1 METKVLKVFGFIVVL
16 ALVLG
21 ACTPAP
27 PPAPPPEEVTEEV
40 VSEPPTEAPPPE
52 EATEEVVSEA
62 TEEVAAEPVEMVIG
76 WWGEQEAPGMSDW
89 FDESIAMFQE
99 THPNV
104 KIEQVLESTE
114 NLAPS
119 FQAAAAANEG
129 PDIYTP
135 WPGAWTVEDAAAG
148 YYLPLNDYLPQETI
162 DTLNEGVRP
171 DRSFRGKLYGYPLYM
186 SAGVIAYNKAL
197 FEQAGLDPEKPFETW
212 EELIAGCEKLKAAGI
227 TPFTFGWKDAW
238 ISDWF
243 WAGWG
248 VKMMNSVSDMIPL
261 FTGEAS
267 ANDPM
272 YRDWL
277 DRIYELQTKG
287 CLNDDVGSLE
297 MSQGVDSIAAG
308 NGAMSMVPDNT
319 LAFLKEK
326 MGDDLGVMPTPTFG
340 TGKLA
345 DATCIGSSGGL
356 SIPTWSND
364 PVVAGEFVDF
374 LLSEERVNAFFDQ
387 VGVIPLSSRFDGS
400 QLEPGS
406 VSSMQYDILTAKPIT
421 FCPSLFTPV
430 QVNEQGT
437 YIAGQEVALGT
448 MTPEEAAKLIDEV
461 ILQWR
466 TENPDKLEQ
475 LIEWLSQ

>member
-1 METKVLKVFGFIVVL
+1 
-16 ALVLG
+16 VLG
-21 ACTPAP
+21 ACAPAATP
-27 PPAPPPEEVTEEV
+27 
-40 VSEPPTEAPPPE
+40 EAPPPQK
-52 EATEEVVSEA
+52 ATEEVSIEPATEAPQPEEPTAEVPSEP
-62 TEEVAAEPVEMVIG
+62 TEEVSTEKVDLVIG

-89 FDESIAMFQE
+89 FDESITMFEE
-99 THPNV
+99 TNPNV
-104 KIEQVLESTE
+104 QIEQVLESTE

-135 WPGAWTVEDAAAG
+135 WPGAWTVEDAAVG
-148 YYLPLNDYLPQETI
+148 HYLPLDDYISKETL

-186 SAGVIAYNKAL
+186 SAGVVAYNKSL
-197 FEQAGLDPEKPFETW
+197 FEKAGLDPDKPFETW
-212 EELIAGCEKLKAAGI
+212 EDLIEGCKKLKAAGI
-227 TPFTFGWKDAW
+227 TPFTLGWKDAW

-248 VKMMNSVSDMIPL
+248 VKNMDSVSDMIPL

-267 ANDPM
+267 ANDPK

-277 DRIYELQTKG
+277 DKIYELQVNG
-287 CLNDDVGSLE
+287 YLNDDVGSLE
-297 MSQGVDSIAAG
+297 MSQGVDSVAAG
-308 NGAMSMVPDNT
+308 NGAMSTVPDNT

-326 MGDDLGVMPTPTFG
+326 MGDNLGVMPFPTFG

-345 DATCIGSSGGL
+345 DANCIGSSGGL
-356 SIPTWSND
+356 SIPSWSNN
-364 PVVAGEFVDF
+364 PVIAGEFIDF

-387 VGVIPLSSRFDGS
+387 VGVIPLSNRFNGS
-400 QLEPGS
+400 KLEPGS
-406 VSSMQYDILTAKPIT
+406 VSEMQYKILTDRPIT

-430 QVNEQGT
+430 QVNEQGF
-437 YIAGQEVALGT
+437 YIAAQEVALGT
-448 MTPEEAAKLIDEV
+448 MTPEEAAKLIDDV

-466 TENPDKLEQ
+466 TENPDKLDQ
-475 LIEWLSQ
+475 LVEWLSQ